1 MLVLPQAAQLSI
13 NLIVKENQKCFT
25 SLRDLIKDTLLR
37 DRMKRKTSTRREL
50 NPRPQEFHPIG
61 MYSTTVDPPLPQIK
75 NYLGPGDFPKMF
87 NLLTSGY
94 SDQLL
99 TFTFDDVTGKI
110 APAGQ
115 HLTERPPTSFTKL
128 TTSNTLAP
136 SRAGTSDFPGRVS
149 APTRSKRSRAGATGL
164 ATSRS

>member
-1 MLVLPQAAQLSI
+1 M
-13 NLIVKENQKCFT
+13 
-25 SLRDLIKDTLLR
+25 IKNTLLR

-61 MYSTTVDPPLPQIK
+61 MYSTTVDQPLPQIK

-99 TFTFDDVTGKI
+99 TFTIDDVTGKI

-115 HLTERPPTSFTKL
+115 HLSRENASFAVIDDDREAAYFVHEVDNFEH
-128 TTSNTLAP
+128 SGAI
-136 SRAGTSDFPGRVS
+136 SRRNFGLSGSGFGADPVQTVSSRGNGTCHV
-149 APTRSKRSRAGATGL
+149 TIMIQV
-164 ATSRS
+164 